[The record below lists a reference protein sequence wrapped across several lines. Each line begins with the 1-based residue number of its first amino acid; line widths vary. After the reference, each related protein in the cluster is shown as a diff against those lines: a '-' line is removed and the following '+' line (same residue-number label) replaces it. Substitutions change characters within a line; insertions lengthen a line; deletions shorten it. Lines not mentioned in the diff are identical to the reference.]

1 MCRRGFHSRVFMF
14 RTRSLQHLSPPL
26 EILFRGGLQLRAGH
40 CLLTLSWS
48 ISLQNCK
55 KCFFRNKREA
65 RVLVQADASKG
76 ENCRLQLCYLMDYGI
91 SAFMKCGFSTESAP
105 QCRIYCNI
113 HLKWMRAHL
122 VNLPVVCIC
131 RFVFTRA
138 PFRSLNRK
146 YEYYGLP
153 VTKMHCS
160 SSEQPYLADTSLNLS
175 QCNLQMSWS
184 WYFRQSSSLYCS
196 ASSPSCFSFFLI
208 LFLFSTTFDLL
219 MPETC

>member
-1 MCRRGFHSRVFMF
+1 MPYVSCSDFGSVKGPSISKAGIPLLQVDFAPYISLITRETKDSSLVGWFWFCRFGCCCCCWGFFVLGVVVFFFGWFPPMCRRDFHSRVFMF

-26 EILFRGGLQLRAGH
+26 EILFRGGLQSQAGH

-113 HLKWMRAHL
+113 HLK
-122 VNLPVVCIC
+122 
-131 RFVFTRA
+131 
-138 PFRSLNRK
+138 
-146 YEYYGLP
+146 
-153 VTKMHCS
+153 
-160 SSEQPYLADTSLNLS
+160 
-175 QCNLQMSWS
+175 
-184 WYFRQSSSLYCS
+184 
-196 ASSPSCFSFFLI
+196 
-208 LFLFSTTFDLL
+208 
-219 MPETC
+219 